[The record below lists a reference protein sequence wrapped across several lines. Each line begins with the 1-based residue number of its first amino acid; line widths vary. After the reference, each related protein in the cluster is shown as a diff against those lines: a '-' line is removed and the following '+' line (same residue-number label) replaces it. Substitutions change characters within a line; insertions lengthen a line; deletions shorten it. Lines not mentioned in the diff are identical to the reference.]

1 MAKNCVLVNM
11 KMVVI
16 VMVTLVMVTLYVFF
30 SQQNDAQLELERR
43 GFYEQSMKYVL
54 QLQEVQERKKFE
66 FVEIV
71 SRRDFVRVVQGSK
84 ASCGDF
90 AR

>member
-1 MAKNCVLVNM
+1 MYTYFNMLVWYF
-11 KMVVI
+11 
-16 VMVTLVMVTLYVFF
+16 LHQL
-30 SQQNDAQLELERR
+30 QNDAQLELERR

-71 SRRDFVRVVQGSK
+71 SRWFFVCRFESL
-84 ASCGDF
+84 SNLT
-90 AR
+90 

>member
-1 MAKNCVLVNM
+1 M
-11 KMVVI
+11 
-16 VMVTLVMVTLYVFF
+16 
-30 SQQNDAQLELERR
+30 QRR

-71 SRRDFVRVVQGSK
+71 SRLVYN
-84 ASCGDF
+84 
-90 AR
+90 